1 MTRLLYLGFILFIFG
16 CGVEYSTPHLE
27 NPQDNITDQ
36 VYADSLAHFEQEI
49 FKNSTSPLPY
59 WNRAAWHLKNARI
72 KEGLHDLDLA
82 LEADSTYGP
91 AWSAKADALY
101 LLRQF
106 DPCIDHLD
114 VCLKYAPNHIP
125 CKLRRAEMYIHLKL
139 YKEAFT
145 LINDALKIND
155 QLSEAYW
162 MKGTIYKENGELKKA
177 LSSFQTSVEVNP
189 SFFDGYIALGLA
201 YASTSNPLAVDYYN
215 SAISLNPRSVEAKY
229 NLAMYYQELFLEEP
243 AARKIAL
250 EKSLA
255 LYETIIE
262 IDSLNASAAF
272 NQGFIYLEYLGG
284 YSEAEYWFSQAIE
297 ALPYY
302 HQAFYNR
309 GLARE
314 SLDKNTDA
322 LEDYEMALKLQP
334 DYTSAALAKSRVL
347 EATK

>member
-1 MTRLLYLGFILFIFG
+1 
-16 CGVEYSTPHLE
+16 
-27 NPQDNITDQ
+27 
-36 VYADSLAHFEQEI
+36 
-49 FKNSTSPLPY
+49 
-59 WNRAAWHLKNARI
+59 
-72 KEGLHDLDLA
+72 
-82 LEADSTYGP
+82 
-91 AWSAKADALY
+91 
-101 LLRQF
+101 
-106 DPCIDHLD
+106 
-114 VCLKYAPNHIP
+114 
-125 CKLRRAEMYIHLKL
+125 MYIHLKL
-139 YKEAFT
+139 YEEAFT

-162 MKGTIYKENGELKKA
+162 MKGTIYKENGELENA

-229 NLAMYYQELFLEEP
+229 NLAMYYQELFLEDP
-243 AARKIAL
+243 TARKIAL

-272 NQGFIYLEYLGG
+272 NQGFIYLEYLSG
-284 YSEAEYWFSQAIE
+284 YAEAEYWFSQAIE

-314 SLDKNTDA
+314 SLDNHTDA
-322 LEDYEMALKLQP
+322 LEDYELALKLKP

-347 EATK
+347 EAMN

>member
-1 MTRLLYLGFILFIFG
+1 MTRLLYLGFILFVFG
-16 CGVEYSTPHLE
+16 CGVDNSTPHLE
-27 NPQDNITDQ
+27 NPQDNITDP

-59 WNRAAWHLKNARI
+59 WNRAAWHLRNARI

-106 DPCIDHLD
+106 DPCINHLD
-114 VCLKYAPNHIP
+114 VCLEYAPDHIP

-139 YKEAFT
+139 YEEAFT

-162 MKGTIYKENGELKKA
+162 MKGVIYKENGELENS

-201 YASTSNPLAVDYYN
+201 YASISNPLAVDYYN

-229 NLAMYYQELFLEEP
+229 NLAMYYQELFLDDSD
-243 AARKIAL
+243 ARKIAL
-250 EKSLA
+250 EKALA
-255 LYETIIE
+255 LYENILE

-272 NQGFIYLEYLGG
+272 NQGFIHLEYLSA
-284 YSEAEYWFSQAIE
+284 YSDAEYWFSQALE
-297 ALPYY
+297 VLPYY

-314 SLDKNTDA
+314 SLDKNTEALGDYEAA
-322 LEDYEMALKLQP
+322 LELKP

-347 EATK
+347 QALN

>member
-1 MTRLLYLGFILFIFG
+1 
-16 CGVEYSTPHLE
+16 
-27 NPQDNITDQ
+27 
-36 VYADSLAHFEQEI
+36 
-49 FKNSTSPLPY
+49 
-59 WNRAAWHLKNARI
+59 
-72 KEGLHDLDLA
+72 
-82 LEADSTYGP
+82 
-91 AWSAKADALY
+91 
-101 LLRQF
+101 
-106 DPCIDHLD
+106 
-114 VCLKYAPNHIP
+114 
-125 CKLRRAEMYIHLKL
+125 
-139 YKEAFT
+139 
-145 LINDALKIND
+145 
-155 QLSEAYW
+155 

-284 YSEAEYWFSQAIE
+284 YSKAEYWFSQAIE